1 MSRQALD
8 IFASELD
15 ATVLQAIDI
24 GARSGVEKRLATLT
38 QDYEDPDA
46 LRRLAGQ
53 LRQHS
58 LDHLDEHL
66 AGAERRL
73 EENGAQVHFAATT
86 ARALEIVLD
95 IVRASGTRVVTKSKS
110 MASEELDLSR
120 ELASR
125 GFEPL
130 ETDLGEFVVQLD
142 DDHPSH
148 IVKPIIHKTRHDV
161 ARSFERS
168 GLGDYNDD
176 PETIT
181 RRARSFMRDK
191 FLAAGVTI
199 TGAIEIGRAPGLV
212 TWPTL
217 NNPESPTSSRSRT
230 FPRRSTSA
238 TSAPEAATF
247 RTVATSHGVGGVDG
261 GEAVAGVVHHVQVR
275 PGAGGLVLP
284 LGDQELVQP
293 VLLHPVLLLG
303 QAAEE
308 PALHHLGQPF
318 VELGYIDQPAVA
330 ESYPLAVHHGL
341 PIFAGGGR
349 ESVGAVPDRGGA
361 AQSRS
366 FQTPGGR
373 DRTISEQAG

>member
-199 TGAIEIGRAPGLV
+199 TGANFVSAESGRVVVVTNEGNARFGQAGADVHIVLAGIEKVIPRDRDLALLLSLLIRSATGQRITSYVELIGGPRHSAQPSGPRSISRCRRRFARSEC
-212 TWPTL
+212 W
-217 NNPESPTSSRSRT
+217 SPTMIARC
-230 FPRRSTSA
+230 
-238 TSAPEAATF
+238 
-247 RTVATSHGVGGVDG
+247 
-261 GEAVAGVVHHVQVR
+261 
-275 PGAGGLVLP
+275 GA
-284 LGDQELVQP
+284 
-293 VLLHPVLLLG
+293 
-303 QAAEE
+303 
-308 PALHHLGQPF
+308 
-318 VELGYIDQPAVA
+318 I
-330 ESYPLAVHHGL
+330 
-341 PIFAGGGR
+341 
-349 ESVGAVPDRGGA
+349 
-361 AQSRS
+361 
-366 FQTPGGR
+366 
-373 DRTISEQAG
+373 